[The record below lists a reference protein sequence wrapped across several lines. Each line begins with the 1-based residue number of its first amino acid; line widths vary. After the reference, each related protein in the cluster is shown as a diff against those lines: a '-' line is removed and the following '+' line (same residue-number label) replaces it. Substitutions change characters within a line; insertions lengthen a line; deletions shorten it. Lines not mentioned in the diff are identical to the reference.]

1 VSCLYQKNTLKIFIF
16 FVCAAL
22 QGCAVV
28 GSVLVPLEPIDPPRG
43 KYNIGTQVYF
53 WTDSSRGE
61 VYTTDPT
68 DYRELMVQIWYP
80 AEGGENY
87 QKAPHVT
94 FPKKSISSIAKTAG
108 LPASFGNHGTQLVSN
123 SVFGLTPIQ
132 GEKFPLILF
141 SHGDGGLLTQNTS
154 QVEELV
160 SNGYIVIACNH
171 TYNASITFDKEGN
184 PIPYRQNVSW
194 NEQAQYHKKYYT
206 NLLINY
212 RYQDLAFL
220 LQTLKQ
226 NNLNDG
232 SVNPFKKNI
241 DFEKVGAMGHSMGG
255 GTTYIAMLKNDE
267 VKAGVALDGWFFGL
281 LNEDVQTNTKKPFLH
296 IGQEQFLDKDIE
308 GDINSSKDGKRNF
321 DIYNTILATNKESY
335 GVYIKNSLH
344 YSYTDMKLIY
354 NQKAPLALPLD
365 SLGKVDK
372 KIVDQVMD
380 KIVLD
385 FFNYSLKGQSFNI
398 EKNDTY
404 NNQVIYNIHP

>member
-1 VSCLYQKNTLKIFIF
+1 MSFLYQKNTLKIFIF

-28 GSVLVPLEPIDPPRG
+28 GSVLVPLESIDPPKG
-43 KYNIGTQVYF
+43 KYNIGTKVYF

-87 QKAPHVT
+87 QRAPHVT

-123 SVFGLTPIQ
+123 SVFGLSPIQ
-132 GEKFPLILF
+132 NEKFPLILF

-171 TYNASITFDKEGN
+171 TYNASITFDKHGN
-184 PIPYRQNVSW
+184 PIPYKQNVSW

-232 SVNPFKKNI
+232 SINPFKNNI
-241 DFEKVGAMGHSMGG
+241 DFENVGAMGHSMGG
-255 GTTYIAMLKNDE
+255 GTTYIAMLKNNE
-267 VKAGVALDGWFFGL
+267 IKAGVALDGWFFGL
-281 LNEDVQTNTKKPFLH
+281 LNEDAQTNTKKPFLH

-308 GDINSSKDGKRNF
+308 GDINFSKDGKRNF

-354 NQKAPLALPLD
+354 NQNAPFALPLD
-365 SLGKVDK
+365 SLGEVDK

-380 KIVLD
+380 KTVLD
-385 FFNYSLKGQSFNI
+385 FFNYSLKGQPFDIKN
-398 EKNDTY
+398 NDTY
-404 NNQVIYNIHP
+404 NNQVIYNTHP